1 MVRQQLNEIEKHR
14 IERSI
19 KCGEDFYKYCMK
31 RNKTLLS
38 NRLAYINYFLNEWE
52 PNNRDK
58 TFPIKPL
65 TELSTWHLFITEKQI
80 YRIIKES

>member
-1 MVRQQLNEIEKHR
+1 MKEQLTELEKHR
-14 IERSI
+14 IKRSI
-19 KCGEDFYKYCMK
+19 KCGEDFYEYCMK

-38 NRLAYINYFLNEWE
+38 NRLAYIKYFLDEWE
-52 PNNRDK
+52 PKNRDGN
-58 TFPIKPL
+58 FPIKPL